1 MELLCIT
8 RGFEAIFGGD
18 VEAEVLWKQLKINF
32 VFSDKNYSAFFKS
45 FAFKYYVVCGYCM
58 PYEYV
63 QLQRVMVNRI
73 VLRVVT
79 ESIAV
84 CWLKRITVELLV
96 AILWKERRN

>member
-1 MELLCIT
+1 MYYSRIRSYFW
-8 RGFEAIFGGD
+8 RGCGSRSFMKATE
-18 VEAEVLWKQLKINF
+18 INF

-45 FAFKYYVVCGYCM
+45 FAFKYYVVCGYYM

-63 QLQRVMVNRI
+63 QLQRAMVNRI

-84 CWLKRITVELLV
+84 C
-96 AILWKERRN
+96 